1 MFLINNIDDFVWRA
15 LLGGIG
21 ITLVA
26 GPLGCFIVWRRMA
39 YFGDTLAHSA
49 LLGVALGFLLGLQ
62 NINFTIIIVCIMI
75 ALLLF
80 LLQEQKRLATD
91 TLLGI
96 LAHSTLALG
105 LIAIAYLQGIRT
117 DLLGY
122 LFGEILA
129 ITTED
134 LYRIYIG
141 DVIVIILLLFIW
153 RPLLAMTVHEELAQ
167 VEGVAIAR
175 TRLFFMLLIALVIA
189 IAMKIVGILLITALL
204 IIPPST
210 ARYFAKT
217 PEQMAWIASLIG
229 SIAVIIG
236 VMSSF
241 LWDLP
246 TSPTIV
252 ITATTLFM
260 LTLFLPRT

>member
-1 MFLINNIDDFVWRA
+1 MDDFVWRA

-49 LLGVALGFLLGLQ
+49 LLGVALGFLFSL
-62 NINFTIIIVCIMI
+62 NINLSIIIVCLII
-75 ALLLF
+75 ALSLF

-96 LAHSTLALG
+96 LAHSALALG
-105 LIAIAYLQGIRT
+105 LVTITFLPGIRT
-117 DLLGY
+117 DLLSY

-129 ITTED
+129 ITIED

-141 DVIVIILLLFIW
+141 NSIVFALLFTIW
-153 RPLLAMTVHEELAQ
+153 HPLLSMTVHEELARI
-167 VEGVAIAR
+167 EGIAIAR
-175 TRLFFMLLIALVIA
+175 TRLIFMLIIALVIA
-189 IAMKIVGILLITALL
+189 IAMKIVGVLLITSLL
-204 IIPPST
+204 IIPAST

-236 VMSSF
+236 VISS
-241 LWDLP
+241 LWWDLP
-246 TSPTIV
+246 TSPAIV
-252 ITATTLFM
+252 IAATCLFI
-260 LTLFLPRT
+260 LTLLLPKQA